1 MVMPGKTIPAGFAAL
16 REDGGSIAR
25 GIGWRAGN
33 GVFGEAPVGFGNG
46 RGDRFN
52 GRSGEYAE
60 GESVEHA
67 LCIVCNARMEC
78 IVAASRG
85 SFFILFSTGTRRVGR
100 GHGREFERDGC
111 AGMQARAP
119 GKTLEREDV
128 GQGNEMLERRRIWEI
143 GLKDRL
149 EMVGGVGRVGENCLW
164 SATDRRRFHLAG
176 DARAGSD
183 WG

>member
-1 MVMPGKTIPAGFAAL
+1 MAVRLPGDRL
-16 REDGGSIAR
+16 AR
-25 GIGWRAGN
+25 WN
-33 GVFGEAPVGFGNG
+33 GVLGEAPAGFGNG

-67 LCIVCNARMEC
+67 FCIVCNARMER
-78 IVAASRG
+78 IIAVSGG
-85 SFFILFSTGTRRVGR
+85 SFFILFFTGTGRVGR
-100 GHGREFERDGC
+100 GHGRGFERDRC

-149 EMVGGVGRVGENCLW
+149 ETVGGAGRVGENRLW
-164 SATDRRRFHLAG
+164 GAADRKRFHLAG

-183 WG
+183 RG